1 MISKISDTKR
11 HIAERTCIACHQT
24 KPKQELIRIV
34 HTPKGDIEV
43 DLKSKKAGRGAY
55 LCKTKECWE
64 LALTAKGR
72 KDRLA
77 HCLKTEVTPENRVT
91 LSDYGKTLPSS
102 LMRGEKGIG

>member
-11 HIAERTCIACHQT
+11 HIAERTCIACQQT

-34 HTPKGDIEV
+34 HTPKGDVEI
-43 DLKSKKAGRGAY
+43 DLKSKKTGRGAY

-64 LALTAKGR
+64 LALTSKGR

-77 HCLKTEVTPENRVT
+77 HCLKTEVTTENRVT
-91 LSDYGKTLPSS
+91 LSDYGKTLTSS